1 MIEIV
6 SVWVLMTSATPYGG
20 SPSIHYSPPIATL
33 ADCER
38 LKTAVYT
45 GVSRCVQINMVIKK

>member
-1 MIEIV
+1 MV
-6 SVWVLMTSATPYGG
+6 LVWVLMTSATPYGG